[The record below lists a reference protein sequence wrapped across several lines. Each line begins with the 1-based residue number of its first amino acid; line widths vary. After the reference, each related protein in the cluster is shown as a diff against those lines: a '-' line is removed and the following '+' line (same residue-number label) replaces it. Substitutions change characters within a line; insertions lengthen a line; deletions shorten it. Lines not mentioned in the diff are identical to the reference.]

1 MCKYV
6 SLVRDIAMHVLPKYQ
21 HILVSW
27 HYRCGYTHY
36 LQRSFI
42 LLSIK
47 AATTMEIY
55 MQKDGLLK
63 DVHTKILRDIRPY
76 QSERLARFNAKLVP
90 HTDPQTILGI
100 RTPLLRTYA
109 NKVNKKLRC
118 EFLQALP
125 HPYLEMNMLHMI
137 MLNNE
142 THFETWTD
150 AMDAFIPFC
159 NNWMVTDC
167 TAPKMLKKNSMH
179 YARQAIEWLQKD
191 EPWGKRI
198 ALVLLIKLVGCSKL
212 AQKEKSAS
220 LDIIANLSHDIP
232 YYVQMGA
239 AWYIQTLYKKDPNSI
254 TNYLKNNT
262 HLDTRIKKR
271 SIQKIRE
278 GKQIIT
284 GNNA

>member
-47 AATTMEIY
+47 AATTMETY

-142 THFETWTD
+142 THFETWTY

>member
-1 MCKYV
+1 
-6 SLVRDIAMHVLPKYQ
+6 
-21 HILVSW
+21 
-27 HYRCGYTHY
+27 
-36 LQRSFI
+36 
-42 LLSIK
+42 
-47 AATTMEIY
+47 

-63 DVHTKILRDIRPY
+63 DVHAKILRDIRPY

-90 HTDPQTILGI
+90 HTNPQTILGI

-109 NKVNKKLRC
+109 NKVNKKLRG

-150 AMDAFIPFC
+150 TMELFIPFC
-159 NNWMVTDC
+159 TNWMVSDC
-167 TAPKMLKKNSMH
+167 TAPKMLKKNSLN
-179 YARQAIEWLQKD
+179 YAKQAIEWLQKD
-191 EPWGKRI
+191 DPWGKRI
-198 ALVLLIKLVGCSKL
+198 AFVLLIKLVGCSKL
-212 AQKEKSAS
+212 AQHEKSAS
-220 LDIIANLSHDIP
+220 LDIIASLSHDMP

-239 AWYIQTLYKKDPNSI
+239 AWYIQTLYKKDPSSI
-254 TNYLKNNT
+254 TDYLATNT

-271 SIQKIRE
+271 SMQKIRE

-284 GNNA
+284 GEDMRKSV

>member
-1 MCKYV
+1 M
-6 SLVRDIAMHVLPKYQ
+6 RDIAMHVLPKYQ

-47 AATTMEIY
+47 AATTMETY

>member
-63 DVHTKILRDIRPY
+63 DVHAKILRDIRPY

-90 HTDPQTILGI
+90 HVDPQTILGI
-100 RTPLLRTYA
+100 RTPLLRSYA
-109 NKVNKKLRC
+109 NKVNVKLRG

-125 HPYLEMNMLHMI
+125 HPYLEMNMIHMI

-142 THFETWTD
+142 IHFETWTY

-167 TAPKMLKKNSMH
+167 TSPKMLKKNPLD
-179 YARQAIEWLQKD
+179 YAKQAIDWLQKD
-191 EPWGKRI
+191 NPWGKRI

-212 AQKEKSAS
+212 AQNEKSAS

-239 AWYIQTLYKKDPNSI
+239 AWYIQTLYKKDPRSV
-254 TNYLKNNT
+254 TNYLHTNT
-262 HLDTRIKKR
+262 DLDTRIKKR

>member
-47 AATTMEIY
+47 AATTMETY

-167 TAPKMLKKNSMH
+167 TALKMLKKNSMH

>member
-1 MCKYV
+1 
-6 SLVRDIAMHVLPKYQ
+6 
-21 HILVSW
+21 
-27 HYRCGYTHY
+27 
-36 LQRSFI
+36 
-42 LLSIK
+42 
-47 AATTMEIY
+47 

-63 DVHTKILRDIRPY
+63 DVHAKILRDIRPY
-76 QSERLARFNAKLVP
+76 QSEQLACFNAKLVP

-239 AWYIQTLYKKDPNSI
+239 AWYIQTLYKKDPSSI
-254 TNYLKNNT
+254 SNYLATNT

-271 SIQKIRE
+271 SMQKIRE

-284 GNNA
+284 GKDIRKSV

>member
-1 MCKYV
+1 
-6 SLVRDIAMHVLPKYQ
+6 
-21 HILVSW
+21 
-27 HYRCGYTHY
+27 
-36 LQRSFI
+36 
-42 LLSIK
+42 
-47 AATTMEIY
+47 MEIY

-63 DVHTKILRDIRPY
+63 DVHAKILRDIRPY

-150 AMDAFIPFC
+150 EMETFIPFC
-159 NNWMVTDC
+159 TNWMVTDC
-167 TAPKMLKKNSMH
+167 TAPKMLKINSLN
-179 YARQAIEWLQKD
+179 YAKQALEWLQKD
-191 EPWGKRI
+191 DPWGKRI

-212 AQKEKSAS
+212 TQHEKLAS
-220 LDIIANLSHDIP
+220 LDIIAHLPHDMP

-239 AWYIQTLYKKDPNSI
+239 AWYIQTLYKKDPSSI
-254 TNYLKNNT
+254 SNYLATNT

-271 SIQKIRE
+271 SMQKIRE

-284 GNNA
+284 GKDI

>member
-1 MCKYV
+1 
-6 SLVRDIAMHVLPKYQ
+6 
-21 HILVSW
+21 
-27 HYRCGYTHY
+27 
-36 LQRSFI
+36 
-42 LLSIK
+42 
-47 AATTMEIY
+47 
-55 MQKDGLLK
+55 MQKDSSITGIHAKVL
-63 DVHTKILRDIRPY
+63 HDIQLYRSP
-76 QSERLARFNAKLVP
+76 RLADFNANLVP
-90 HTDPQTILGI
+90 NIDQHTVLGI

-109 NKVNKKLRC
+109 NNADEKLC
-118 EFLQALP
+118 HEFLQALP
-125 HPYLEMNMLHMI
+125 HPYLEMNMIHMI

-142 THFETWTD
+142 IHFETWTD

-191 EPWGKRI
+191 DPWGKRI

-212 AQKEKSAS
+212 AQNEKSAS

-239 AWYIQTLYKKDPNSI
+239 AWYIQTLYKKDPSSI
-254 TNYLKNNT
+254 TNYLKTNT